1 MELMLRNGDYVS
13 DGAGS
18 LRHVQ
23 GREAL
28 LQRVL
33 FRLTARRGM
42 FPFLPDLGSDLWRL
56 SRSAPA
62 ARQAAA
68 GQAVAQALAAEDVT
82 VDAVTLT
89 DLGGGRLGV
98 TAEMTWDGEALSV
111 TLEVR

>member
-13 DGAGS
+13 DGAGA
-18 LRHVQ
+18 LRRAQ

-56 SRSAPA
+56 GRSAPA

-68 GQAVAQALAAEDVT
+68 EQYVAQALAAEDVT

-89 DLGGGRLGV
+89 DLGDGHMAVR
-98 TAEMTWDGEALSV
+98 AEMTWDGETLSV